1 MHWVVPPHRCLWVP
15 AGVAHRVRCV
25 SEVHMRTV
33 YFAPR
38 QAAKV
43 GKPLEV
49 LDVSALLRELILE
62 TVQIGVLDDACAAHR
77 ALALLL
83 QIRVAEAATL
93 GLALRLPTDRR
104 ARAVAQR
111 VLACLGPGREDSEAL
126 AELTRGIGVSTRT
139 AERLF
144 VSETGMSFGRWRQ
157 QARLQYAVRRL
168 TEGVPVGTIA
178 MECGY
183 ESSSA
188 FVSMF
193 KQSLGTT
200 PGKYCVDHS

>member
-1 MHWVVPPHRCLWVP
+1 MPP
-15 AGVAHRVRCV
+15 A
-25 SEVHMRTV
+25 
-33 YFAPR
+33 
-38 QAAKV
+38 
-43 GKPLEV
+43 
-49 LDVSALLRELILE
+49 
-62 TVQIGVLDDACAAHR
+62 

-111 VLACLGPGREDSEAL
+111 VLACLEPGREEGEAL

-144 VSETGMSFGRWRQ
+144 SSETGMSFGRWRQ

-200 PGKYCVDHS
+200 PGKYCVDHA